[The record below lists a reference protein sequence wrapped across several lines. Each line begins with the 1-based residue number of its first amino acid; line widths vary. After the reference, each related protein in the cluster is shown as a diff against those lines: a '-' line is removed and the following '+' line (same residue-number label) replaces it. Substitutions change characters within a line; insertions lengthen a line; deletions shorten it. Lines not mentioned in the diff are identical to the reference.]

1 MRPNILDPK
10 FKYTPAAYTN
20 IQDKWREHG
29 WRPKNEMPVLQRVD
43 DGNINQADRRVRPA
57 ISRVR

>member
-1 MRPNILDPK
+1 MKPSILDPK
-10 FKYTPAAYTN
+10 FKYVPAAYTN

-43 DGNINQADRRVRPA
+43 DGNINQADRRVRA
-57 ISRVR
+57 KIARVR